1 MHGDKSAITPGG
13 VRIGAF
19 SAATSAPGLGSPL
32 SHLRRD
38 CTPPCRRGGAHVA
51 RIRREGF
58 RARRRLTAPR
68 RAGLPSG
75 YTHTPLHSRA
85 QPRIQPRALTRT
97 GHKRHQ
103 SFGKPSLLRRSS
115 RLRSKRRRASCS
127 RTSSSPS
134 RRTRCVRTR
143 RNLRCAETSGPSLH
157 SRALLCCARGR
168 YYLAASVTKRQHRPS
183 RWRAF
188 RVYGSS
194 VRTSR
199 LSRPRI
205 RCADSK
211 AMRTS
216 HEEKKGLKRT
226 ANDGP
231 PMVRLGLVPLVI

>member
-1 MHGDKSAITPGG
+1 MP
-13 VRIGAF
+13 R
-19 SAATSAPGLGSPL
+19 
-32 SHLRRD
+32 LRRD
-38 CTPPCRRGGAHVA
+38 WAHPCHICAGTARPHAGAAALTSRGFDEKDFEHVA
-51 RIRREGF
+51 DLLHRGVQVCPV
-58 RARRRLTAPR
+58 A
-68 RAGLPSG
+68 
-75 YTHTPLHSRA
+75 THTRPCAHARSPARSHARSRA
-85 QPRIQPRALTRT
+85 RT

-127 RTSSSPS
+127 RTSLSPS
-134 RRTRCVRTR
+134 RRTRCVRTHA
-143 RNLRCAETSGPSLH
+143 NLRCAETSGPSLH

-216 HEEKKGLKRT
+216 HEGKKKELKMT